1 MEFGIAAFGSAL
13 GKRTAV
19 ADVVHDYTED
29 TARVLGQGYHAIHV
43 AGQDVGLT
51 DLAVDAAASALADAG
66 VTADEVDLVV
76 LAITD
81 IPEHLYWDAS
91 AALAHRLRATRAEAV
106 LVDQGCIGGITALDL
121 VAGRLATHPDYET
134 ALVVGANRTCEQ
146 YWNRLET
153 HSLLFS
159 DGAAAALVRRDH
171 GRLRWRVTETMTDGA
186 HADHFRLD
194 TGGAS
199 APFGR
204 GSATPRARDAWD
216 VMEAFDFDADR
227 FTAFVDE
234 MNDRV
239 RQVVERATARIGRS
253 TADLA
258 RLVMLNDN
266 ARTLADVAGRLDIP
280 MERTNAAFSLD
291 HGHFGAADFLLGL
304 GHLAASGV
312 LADGDLVALAGM
324 GRGMHWSAA
333 LLEV

>member
-159 DGAAAALVRRDH
+159 DGAVLQRDRPLPVWGQAAPGAQVQVEFDGRRAQAVAASD
-171 GRLRWRVTETMTDGA
+171 GRWSLSLPA
-186 HADHFRLD
+186 HA
-194 TGGAS
+194 AS
-199 APFGR
+199 RSPLTFGN
-204 GSATPRARDAWD
+204 ATRRS
-216 VMEAFDFDADR
+216 
-227 FTAFVDE
+227 
-234 MNDRV
+234 
-239 RQVVERATARIGRS
+239 ATARRFRPRGS
-253 TADLA
+253 SCGCGK
-258 RLVMLNDN
+258 
-266 ARTLADVAGRLDIP
+266 ARTAKC
-280 MERTNAAFSLD
+280 
-291 HGHFGAADFLLGL
+291 GA
-304 GHLAASGV
+304 
-312 LADGDLVALAGM
+312 
-324 GRGMHWSAA
+324 
-333 LLEV
+333 